1 MQFLRSL
8 VLGAALI
15 AATACHV
22 PTATA
27 PETQAVTARRVVL
40 VSFDGMAA
48 LRHRELVARGAYADP
63 DGLAA
68 FERAYV
74 VERAIPVDPTLTSV
88 SHASIAT
95 GAPPS
100 RTGIVSNVFHL
111 PGTPITAWVSGFDR
125 TSEAETLWQAFRRQ
139 GRRVGVLCFPGHDGT
154 TPARSADFGMAY
166 VNASFA
172 RPASVRL
179 AASEFEAAAAPAAP
193 RRARLAVELKGDGL
207 EQTVTFHL
215 AAVDAH
221 AGGVDRLDA
230 LTVDDD
236 PDPANGVL
244 ATVGE
249 GEWFPLVV
257 RAPHRDGGT
266 RLVGAWCLLQAL
278 PADLDG
284 VRIHRG
290 AFRATEAYPRAFREA
305 LDAGAGFWPGPP
317 DDPALERGL
326 DGRDGLALTDYMAQ
340 ARRFSEFF
348 TACAR
353 VALATETFDLLLA
366 YQPIPDEVEH
376 ALLFT
381 DQRQGRYSPE
391 LAAAGGRA
399 IDDTFRLVDRAVG
412 ALARGL
418 DLGRDALVVVSDH
431 GMATAVEAVH
441 LNEALRR
448 AGLADAE
455 EADGRPRVAASSRI
469 VAVSSSG
476 CAHLVVNLAGREPG
490 GTVPAAERDEVVRA
504 AARALAL
511 LEVDGEP
518 VVESMTRHEEAGAL
532 GLDHPN
538 AGDLVVFMKPG
549 FVATSRIGGAL
560 HEPNPY
566 AGQHG
571 YRNVHPEVAGV
582 WLARGAGVPRA
593 RRVEAPLTGVAAFVA
608 ALAGVEPPAQ
618 AQR

>member
-1 MQFLRSL
+1 MRFLRSL
-8 VLGAALI
+8 GLGAALVS
-15 AATACHV
+15 AAACHV

-27 PETQAVTARRVVL
+27 PEKQAVTARRVVL

-48 LRHRELVARGAYADP
+48 MRHRELVARGAYADP

-74 VERAIPVDPTLTSV
+74 VERAIPVNPTLTSV

-111 PGTPITAWVSGFDR
+111 PGTPITAWVSGFEA

-179 AASEFEAAAAPAAP
+179 AAGEFEAAASS
-193 RRARLAVELKGDGL
+193 RRARLAVDLEGDGL

-215 AAVDAH
+215 TAVDAH
-221 AGGVDRLDA
+221 ADGVDRLDA

-249 GEWFPLVV
+249 GEWFPLTV

-266 RLVGAWCLLQAL
+266 RLIGAWCLLQAL

-284 VRIHRG
+284 VRIYRG
-290 AFRATEAYPRAFREA
+290 GFRATEAYPRAFREA

-326 DGRDGLALTDYMAQ
+326 DGRDGLKLADYMAQ

-353 VALATETFDLLLA
+353 VALATERFDLLVG

-381 DQRQGRYSPE
+381 DPRQGRYSPE

-399 IDDTFRLVDRAVG
+399 IDNTFRLVDRAVG
-412 ALARGL
+412 ELARGL

-431 GMATAVEAVH
+431 GMVPAVEAVH

-448 AGLADAE
+448 AGLAVAE
-455 EADGRPRVAASSRI
+455 EIDGRPRVAASSRM

-518 VVESMTRHEEAGAL
+518 VIETMARREEAAAL

-538 AGDLVVFMKPG
+538 AGDLIAFMKPG

-582 WLARGAGVPRA
+582 WLARGAGVVQA
-593 RRVEAPLTGVAAFVA
+593 RHAEAPLTGVAAFVA
-608 ALAGVEPPAQ
+608 ALAGIEPPAQ
-618 AQR
+618 ANR